1 MKLKELPPVVT
12 NLGNPQTVW
21 VRLQAAIVYDE
32 RSISNLDILVSQ
44 LRSDIVAFL
53 RVTSLASIQGADG
66 LRRLHE
72 ELSDRASI
80 RSEKQVKEFI
90 IETIIIMKK
99 ALVLVFLLF
108 APSVAVAQNLDLNSL
123 LPAGSAT
130 ASGKIIQIL
139 VVLTVLSVAPGLL
152 IMVTSFT
159 RFVIALSFLRSGLGL
174 QSTPANLVLISLAL
188 FMTFYVMTPTFAG
201 VGDRSEAA
209 DGQ

>member
-1 MKLKELPPVVT
+1 MASSSQSSASARNGKSSFFMEIAAPLIALTIIAGFGGWFLGMALTPQTPGAPTQGLEGYDKHLEKGRPAKANVSDAVSARSRHDPSESLTLKLKELPPVVT

-53 RVTSLASIQGADG
+53 RATSLASIQGADG

-90 IETIIIMKK
+90 IETI
-99 ALVLVFLLF
+99 
-108 APSVAVAQNLDLNSL
+108 
-123 LPAGSAT
+123 
-130 ASGKIIQIL
+130 
-139 VVLTVLSVAPGLL
+139 VV
-152 IMVTSFT
+152 
-159 RFVIALSFLRSGLGL
+159 
-174 QSTPANLVLISLAL
+174 Q
-188 FMTFYVMTPTFAG
+188 
-201 VGDRSEAA
+201 
-209 DGQ
+209 